1 MSAPAA
7 PLPIADLGPVQRLPL
22 DTLTPYPAN
31 ARRITAKAVDLTAE
45 SLRLFGWQQPL
56 VVDPGR
62 VLIVGHVRHRAAR
75 QLGAVDGPVI
85 IAEHLTAAEVK
96 AYRIADN
103 RTHDYTAWDYGTL
116 ARELDGLPDDFARV
130 LDLADW
136 EAIVAGFEDAR
147 ADGLLPNT
155 TERTSALL
163 GGGFALS
170 VVFADRE
177 AADKAAP
184 AIMDIPGVLNVRHGF
199 TANARG

>member
-7 PLPIADLGPVQRLPL
+7 TPPIADLGAVERVRLA
-22 DTLTPYPAN
+22 DLTPYPAN

-45 SLRLFGWQQPL
+45 SLRLFGWQQPM
-56 VVDPGR
+56 VADPGR
-62 VLIVGHVRHRAAR
+62 VLIVGHVRHRAALK
-75 QLGAVDGPVI
+75 LGAEYGPAI
-85 IAEHLTAAEVK
+85 IAEGLTAAQVK

-103 RTHDYTAWDYGTL
+103 RTHDYTTCDYGQL
-116 ARELDGLPDDFARV
+116 AAELDGLPDDFARV

-170 VVFADRE
+170 VVFANRE
-177 AADKAAP
+177 AADVAAP
-184 AIMDIPGVLNVRHGF
+184 AIMAIPGVLNVRHGF